1 MANLLKRHEFWLG
14 MFIIALCLL
23 LGWRSEEFFTF
34 GNIYDLANNYAMLTI
49 LACGLFV
56 VLIAGGIDISFPA
69 MTIIAQYGMVVMLQ
83 KVGGNFAVAF
93 VLAGGIGV
101 LLGLVNALLVNRLRV
116 PSIIITISTLNIFY
130 GLLLWLS
137 KGVWLYDFP
146 PWFEKGVMLFK
157 YTDADGYDY
166 GLGLPLL
173 TMIVVVLLTAFIM
186 NFTTVGRKIYAMGG
200 NRESASRVG
209 FSVLRLQLFVYGYMG
224 LMSGAA
230 GVVQAWTVMTVASD
244 SLLGYELTV
253 LAAVVLGG
261 TSLIGGR
268 GTLTGTLLGVILLA
282 VMQKRPEPARGLLLL
297 ADPDHWGDHRRQ
309 HQRNGMEPAS
319 EPELVMKKSWRNNVE
334 FYLIGLLLLMVIAF
348 SIAMPNIFWS
358 VSNFQSIASQMPVL
372 GILALAMAMTMLC
385 GGINLSII
393 ATANACSLV
402 MAWVATSYPPGGA
415 TALATLLAGGGAA
428 MIIGLCNGILIA
440 GIRVSPILATLGMM
454 TLLKGINILIT
465 GGSAIA
471 NYPQWVLW
479 LNHAQWFGIPLPM
492 WLFAVVAAGLWVLLE
507 KSPLGRAIML
517 IGSNE
522 RATHYSGI
530 NTRRVLMWVYVISAL
545 LCAVAAFLMMSKLNS
560 AKASYGESYLL
571 VSILAAVLGGV
582 NPDGGSG
589 RIVGMVLAL
598 FLLQIIES
606 GFNILGIS
614 PYLTMALWG
623 VLLLCFIQARGM
635 LGLER
640 AG

>member
-1 MANLLKRHEFWLG
+1 
-14 MFIIALCLL
+14 
-23 LGWRSEEFFTF
+23 
-34 GNIYDLANNYAMLTI
+34 
-49 LACGLFV
+49 
-56 VLIAGGIDISFPA
+56 
-69 MTIIAQYGMVVMLQ
+69 
-83 KVGGNFAVAF
+83 
-93 VLAGGIGV
+93 
-101 LLGLVNALLVNRLRV
+101 
-116 PSIIITISTLNIFY
+116 
-130 GLLLWLS
+130 
-137 KGVWLYDFP
+137 
-146 PWFEKGVMLFK
+146 
-157 YTDADGYDY
+157 
-166 GLGLPLL
+166 
-173 TMIVVVLLTAFIM
+173 
-186 NFTTVGRKIYAMGG
+186 
-200 NRESASRVG
+200 
-209 FSVLRLQLFVYGYMG
+209 
-224 LMSGAA
+224 
-230 GVVQAWTVMTVASD
+230 
-244 SLLGYELTV
+244 
-253 LAAVVLGG
+253 
-261 TSLIGGR
+261 
-268 GTLTGTLLGVILLA
+268 
-282 VMQKRPEPARGLLLL
+282 
-297 ADPDHWGDHRRQ
+297 
-309 HQRNGMEPAS
+309 
-319 EPELVMKKSWRNNVE
+319 MKKSWRNNVE

-471 NYPQWVLW
+471 NYPQWVL
-479 LNHAQWFGIPLPM
+479 
-492 WLFAVVAAGLWVLLE
+492 LE

>member
-1 MANLLKRHEFWLG
+1 
-14 MFIIALCLL
+14 
-23 LGWRSEEFFTF
+23 
-34 GNIYDLANNYAMLTI
+34 
-49 LACGLFV
+49 
-56 VLIAGGIDISFPA
+56 
-69 MTIIAQYGMVVMLQ
+69 
-83 KVGGNFAVAF
+83 
-93 VLAGGIGV
+93 
-101 LLGLVNALLVNRLRV
+101 
-116 PSIIITISTLNIFY
+116 
-130 GLLLWLS
+130 
-137 KGVWLYDFP
+137 
-146 PWFEKGVMLFK
+146 
-157 YTDADGYDY
+157 
-166 GLGLPLL
+166 
-173 TMIVVVLLTAFIM
+173 
-186 NFTTVGRKIYAMGG
+186 
-200 NRESASRVG
+200 
-209 FSVLRLQLFVYGYMG
+209 
-224 LMSGAA
+224 
-230 GVVQAWTVMTVASD
+230 
-244 SLLGYELTV
+244 
-253 LAAVVLGG
+253 
-261 TSLIGGR
+261 
-268 GTLTGTLLGVILLA
+268 
-282 VMQKRPEPARGLLLL
+282 
-297 ADPDHWGDHRRQ
+297 
-309 HQRNGMEPAS
+309 
-319 EPELVMKKSWRNNVE
+319 MKKSWRNNVE

-372 GILALAMAMTMLC
+372 GIPALAMAMTMLC

-402 MAWVATSYPPGGA
+402 MARWRRAIRTGRYRAGDAAGRRRGGDDHWPVQRDIDRRDPRFA
-415 TALATLLAGGGAA
+415 D
-428 MIIGLCNGILIA
+428 
-440 GIRVSPILATLGMM
+440 PATLGMM

-623 VLLLCFIQARGM
+623 VLLLCFIRARGM

-640 AG
+640 VGK